1 MRTRNKVLLTAA
13 LAGVIAIIVGAS
25 IFGYDQWSKSDLSG
39 RFVSSDDAQVVADLV
54 QVGSLNAGRIIVMNV
69 DVGTSVL
76 EGQVIA
82 VVDIPAAMSRSDITD
97 TTKLGFRDVQDQRV
111 EVIAPRS
118 GVIAARWAKEGDTV
132 SAGQRIVTL
141 LDPRQIWV
149 EAKIDEGKIKKVERG
164 QLVDVY
170 VKSLDGTLVGRV
182 ETVSPV
188 TAASLSPPPEGSSPS
203 NLRRVGQVVPIK
215 ITLDENHPS
224 LIPGSTV
231 KIKIH
236 VREPEER

>member
-1 MRTRNKVLLTAA
+1 LTAA

-39 RFVSSDDAQVVADLV
+39 RFVSTDDAQVVADMV
-54 QVGSLNAGRIIVMNV
+54 QVGSVNAGRIIVMNV

-82 VVDIPAAMSRSDITD
+82 AVDIPAAISSSEITD
-97 TTKLGFRDVQDQRV
+97 TTKIGFRDVQDQRV
-111 EVIAPRS
+111 EVISPRS

-132 SAGQRIVTL
+132 SAGQPIVTL
-141 LDPRQIWV
+141 MDPRQVWIV
-149 EAKIDEGKIKKVERG
+149 ANIDEGKIRRVRPG
-164 QLVDVY
+164 QLVDVD
-170 VKSLDGTLVGRV
+170 VKSLDRTLVGWV

-188 TAASLSPPPEGSSPS
+188 TAASLRPPPERGSAS

-215 ITLDENHPS
+215 ITLDETHLS
-224 LIPGSTV
+224 LIPGSTA